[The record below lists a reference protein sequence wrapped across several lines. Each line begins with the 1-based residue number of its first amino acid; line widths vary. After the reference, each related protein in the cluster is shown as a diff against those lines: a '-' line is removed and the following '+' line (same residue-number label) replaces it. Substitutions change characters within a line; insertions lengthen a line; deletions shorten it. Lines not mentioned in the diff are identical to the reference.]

1 VIVLGL
7 DTATLSTA
15 VGLRL
20 ADGSALQARDDPA
33 PAESPGH
40 ATRLLAMV
48 AVLLERAGVAWNEL
62 DRIAV
67 GLGPGRFTGL
77 RVGVTTA
84 RGLAQSLSLQLAG
97 VSTLQALADAA
108 AVRGAEGCDGVL
120 SVIDALRGEAFAGA
134 YLVAG
139 RRADGELSFPSPLAP
154 EALQNIAAQ
163 ADERAGAGRRRWLA
177 VGDGA
182 VRYRLNLEA
191 AGVLVPANESPLH
204 LVQGG
209 TVCELGARGLAAS
222 AYEQV
227 VPDYRRAADA
237 RMART
242 TPGVAAGGTRSR
254 QAGSRVGSQS

>member
-20 ADGSALQARDDPA
+20 ADGSTLQARDDPA
-33 PAESPGH
+33 PAGSPGH

-48 AVLLERAGVAWNEL
+48 AALLERAGVAWSEL

-97 VSTLQALADAA
+97 VSTLEALAEAA
-108 AVRGAEGCDGVL
+108 AVHGGEGCDGVL
-120 SVIDALRGEAFAGA
+120 PVIDALRGEAFAGA
-134 YLVAG
+134 YLAAG
-139 RRADGELSFPSPLAP
+139 ARVDGELGFPGPLAP
-154 EALQNIAAQ
+154 EALQSIAAQ
-163 ADERAGAGRRRWLA
+163 AEERAGAGRRRWLA

-182 VRYRLNLEA
+182 VRYRRQLQA
-191 AGVLVPANESPLH
+191 AGVSVPADESPLH

-209 TVCELGARGLAAS
+209 AVCELGARGFPAPAH
-222 AYEQV
+222 EQV
-227 VPDYRRAADA
+227 VPDYRRLADA
-237 RMART
+237 RMARG
-242 TPGVAAGGTRSR
+242 TPGATGGARRR
-254 QAGSRVGSQS
+254 QPGPPVGSQQ

>member
-1 VIVLGL
+1 VIVLGF

-20 ADGSALQARDDPA
+20 TDGSTLQERDDPA
-33 PAESPGH
+33 PAGSPGH

-48 AVLLERAGVAWNEL
+48 AALLERAGVAWSEL

-97 VSTLQALADAA
+97 VSTLRALAEA
-108 AVRGAEGCDGVL
+108 AVNQGAEGCDGVL

-139 RRADGELSFPSPLAP
+139 ARADSEVSFPGPLAP
-154 EALQNIAAQ
+154 EGLQNIAAQ
-163 ADERAGAGRRRWLA
+163 AEERARAGRRRWLA

-182 VRYRLNLEA
+182 VRYRLDLEA
-191 AGVLVPANESPLH
+191 AGALVPADGSSLH

-209 TVCELGARGLAAS
+209 TVCELGARGPAAS
-222 AYEQV
+222 AHEQV
-227 VPDYRRAADA
+227 VPDYRRLADA
-237 RMART
+237 RMALA
-242 TPGVAAGGTRSR
+242 TPRPAGGAARPR
-254 QAGSRVGSQS
+254 QPGPRVGSRP

>member
-1 VIVLGL
+1 VIVLGF

-20 ADGSALQARDDPA
+20 ADGSTLQARDDPVPETA
-33 PAESPGH
+33 PGH

-48 AVLLERAGVAWNEL
+48 AALLEPAGVAWSEL

-77 RVGVTTA
+77 RVGVATA

-97 VSTLQALADAA
+97 VSTLGALAEAA
-108 AVRGAEGCDGVL
+108 AVDGAEGCNGVL
-120 SVIDALRGEAFAGA
+120 PVIDALRGEVFAGA
-134 YLVAG
+134 YVAAG
-139 RRADGELSFPSPLAP
+139 ARADGELSFPAPLAP
-154 EALQNIAAQ
+154 EALQSIAAQ
-163 ADERAGAGRRRWLA
+163 AEERRGIGRLRWLA

-182 VRYRLNLEA
+182 VRYRRHLEA
-191 AGVLVPANESPLH
+191 GGVSVPADESPLH

-209 TVCELGARGLAAS
+209 SVCELGARGRAAS

-227 VPDYRRAADA
+227 VPDYRRLADA
-237 RMART
+237 RMAQT
-242 TPGVAAGGTRSR
+242 TPAASGEARSR
-254 QAGSRVGSQS
+254 EPGPPVGSQP